1 MAGIGFSSLCL
12 FAVFQQGIPLRKNPD
27 WHSCVCKS
35 GYLNLSMRISE
46 IFRIFADKTNISKYL
61 WEKES

>member
-12 FAVFQQGIPLRKNPD
+12 FCCISTRHSFTEDPD
-27 WHSCVCKS
+27 WYSCVRRN
-35 GYLNLSMRISE
+35 GYLDLSMRISE